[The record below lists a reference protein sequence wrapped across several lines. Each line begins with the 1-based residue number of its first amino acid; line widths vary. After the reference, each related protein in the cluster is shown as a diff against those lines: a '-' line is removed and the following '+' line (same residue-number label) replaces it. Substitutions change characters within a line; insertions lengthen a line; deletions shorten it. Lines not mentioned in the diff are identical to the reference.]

1 MNPVSK
7 PFAAAARAARTA
19 LAFLLLAPS
28 PLLALDFESEVRR
41 IVLAETQRLPG
52 RVEIEVSAPKEHS
65 RLAPC
70 RRAKPYIP
78 AGARLWG
85 RAWVGMRCE
94 EGASWNVLVPVH
106 VRVYAPALVAAQALA
121 AGEPLSADML
131 RNEETDLT
139 REREGALLDPRDA
152 AGYVLARPVATGTV
166 LRRDHVRLPNVLAQG
181 EQVRVIYAGR
191 GFTVSASGKAM
202 QSAVAGAQV
211 RVQLESGR
219 ILTGWAR
226 EDRLVEVR

>member
-1 MNPVSK
+1 MNPQSRPLVA
-7 PFAAAARAARTA
+7 PARALRAAIA
-19 LAFLLLAPS
+19 LLFLAPS
-28 PLLALDFESEVRR
+28 SLLAFDLAPEVRR
-41 IVLAETQRLPG
+41 IAQAETERLPG
-52 RVEIEVSAPKEHS
+52 RVEIEVGAAKEHS

-70 RRAKPYIP
+70 RRAKPYLP

-85 RAWVGMRCE
+85 RAWVGVRCE
-94 EGASWNVLVPVH
+94 EGATWNVLVPVH
-106 VRVYAPALVAAQALA
+106 VRVYAPALVAAHALA
-121 AGEPLSADML
+121 AGEPLRADAL
-131 RNEETDLT
+131 RSEETDLT

-152 AGYVLARPVATGTV
+152 ASYVLARPVAAGTV
-166 LRRDHVRLPNVLAQG
+166 LRRDHVRMPIVLAQG
-181 EQVRVIYAGR
+181 ELVRVIYAGR

-226 EDRLVEVR
+226 EDRVVEVR